1 MPLKTSRRSS
11 VLSLSLPPDTGYL
24 VGHTDAGLGVAVD
37 FRALDPIANRLRTR
51 LRFSGGT
58 RIAAVALVNAG
69 DTVATTPVLIATGT
83 SGRLAPLIPAARLV
97 PPGARGGLAAH
108 SRIGPGHAATV
119 YVALRGL
126 GNEPV
131 AAIHAWA
138 GGRLVGTLKIQ
149 IR

>member
-1 MPLKTSRRSS
+1 M
-11 VLSLSLPPDTGYL
+11 LSLSLPPDTGYL

-58 RIAAVALVNAG
+58 RIAAVALVNTS
-69 DTVATTPVLIATGT
+69 DVVATRPLLIAEGR
-83 SGRLAPLIPAARLV
+83 SGRLAPLIPAARVV
-97 PPGARGGLAAH
+97 PPDARRGLAAP

-126 GNEPV
+126 GSEPV
-131 AAIHAWA
+131 VAIRVWA
-138 GGRLVGTLKIQ
+138 GGRRVGTLKIQ